1 VIATRAL
8 LAFGAAVVA
17 FAAIAAC
24 DPVHS
29 DAINALGDN
38 APGTRNGPLHR
49 PGEPCL
55 LCHDGAI
62 TDPNA
67 FSVAGTIYLT
77 ADAKQPATSATI
89 EMTDK
94 NGSVHKAQTNE
105 AGNFYVTP
113 QEWTPTYPLHV
124 TVTANGVK
132 AVMQTRVGRDGSCAG
147 CHTDPVG
154 PGSPGHVS
162 VVDPL
167 ASDAGTDGGP

>member
-1 VIATRAL
+1 VIASRAL
-8 LAFGAAVVA
+8 LLAGAATVLVV
-17 FAAIAAC
+17 IAAC

-38 APGTRNGPLHR
+38 APGVRNGPLHR

-55 LCHDGAI
+55 LCHDGAF
-62 TDPNA
+62 TDPRG

-77 ADAKQPATSATI
+77 QASNQPAVNATV

-94 NGSVHKAQTNE
+94 NGSVHTEQTNE
-105 AGNFYVTP
+105 AGNFYVM
-113 QEWTPTYPLHV
+113 QQDWTPTYPLHV
-124 TVTANGVK
+124 TVTSNGVK

-147 CHTDPVG
+147 CHVDPVG

-162 VVDPL
+162 VTDPI
-167 ASDAGTDGGP
+167 APVDAGAEGGP